1 MPESGKCT
9 KCLAKTPIVILVCAS
24 VIMCI
29 MPVVQLAVGA
39 MYQYECPRQPY
50 IPIYLMVMG
59 VIPLLLSVLAILP
72 CFAGFGN
79 QSKLWSCL
87 VSVFFFCW
95 FITGNV
101 WIYSIYEPNYNK
113 TTTSVEPYCNK
124 TLYMFAVW
132 STNLTYILSGLLILS
147 GCCTFLLLED
157 SNPTNV

>member
-1 MPESGKCT
+1 
-9 KCLAKTPIVILVCAS
+9 
-24 VIMCI
+24 MCI